1 MTSQGGTSQGGTS
14 RSERFIEKMKQY
26 GFEYGDVIREQIDAM
41 GDDDLRKLEQV
52 VRAISDG
59 AGELLVPEDGESFE
73 RQSLLEGAYAITF
86 EKGTPW
92 RVLYD
97 RLDPVRLHGIVDY
110 HSGERH
116 VPLYL
121 LDRAIDLG

>member
-1 MTSQGGTSQGGTS
+1 MTSQGGMSQ
-14 RSERFIEKMKQY
+14 SERFIERVRQY

-41 GDDDLRKLEQV
+41 DGTDLDKLERV
-52 VRAISDG
+52 VRAIGDGRGEQLGSDTG
-59 AGELLVPEDGESFE
+59 KSFPG
-73 RQSLLEGAYAITF
+73 QTLLEGAYAIPF
-86 EKGTPW
+86 EEGTPW

-97 RLDPVRLHGIVDY
+97 RLEPVRLHGIVDY
-110 HSGERH
+110 TGGERQ